1 MYSPCEDV
9 DKLGAGWIY
18 MNLSEPLFGSFQLG
32 GKSFMQPTC
41 NLGVA
46 VLWKPRIWSTLQKQN
61 KKILIIFY

>member
-9 DKLGAGWIY
+9 DKLGAGWIC

-41 NLGVA
+41 NLAVA

>member
-41 NLGVA
+41 NLG
-46 VLWKPRIWSTLQKQN
+46 LQCYENLGFDRLCKSRI
-61 KKILIIFY
+61 KKF